1 MPVNVVMPQMGE
13 SVTEGTVV
21 RWIRKVGDHV
31 DRDEPLFEIS
41 TDKVDAEIPSPAA
54 GTLAAIHVK
63 EGETVPVDALV
74 AVIAQ
79 AGEAVEAGPQPD
91 GVPEKSAT
99 VTPEAR
105 VVGASS
111 ATPRPAAAPPAPRR
125 AEGAEAAANREGE
138 SLDEA
143 RRQRSSPLVRRIASE
158 HQVDIGSIAGSGIG
172 GRVTKHDILKVVEA
186 GGRPAAST
194 SDRAEAARGTA
205 SREGGPIS
213 LREAGVPIR
222 AREGG
227 PIGGPAPAFA
237 EGERLAAA
245 PFSVMRKKIAEHM
258 VHSQRT
264 AAHVHSVFEVDFSHV
279 DRLRQAH
286 KADYEQA
293 GVKLTFLS
301 FIAKAVVEALQH
313 APILNASH
321 KADTVVY
328 SRDVNLGIA
337 VALDWG
343 LIVPVIHRA
352 QERDLRELS
361 RGIVDLATRA
371 RAKQLKNEEVHGGT
385 FTITNPGTFGAQF
398 GMPIIN
404 QPQLAI
410 LGVGTIE
417 KRPVVIDDGI
427 AIRLRA
433 YLTLGFDHRLIDGIV
448 ADQFMALVKDR
459 IEHFDPA
466 AV

>member
-21 RWIRKVGDHV
+21 RWIRKIGDHV

-79 AGEAVEAGPQPD
+79 AGEAVEAGPQAD
-91 GVPEKSAT
+91 GVPEHTAAVAPQAKAVGGPSA
-99 VTPEAR
+99 PAPF
-105 VVGASS
+105 AK
-111 ATPRPAAAPPAPRR
+111 APPPRPATSGDAASRP
-125 AEGAEAAANREGE
+125 EAGEAQGREGGR
-138 SLDEA
+138 L
-143 RRQRSSPLVRRIASE
+143 RSSPLVRRIASE
-158 HQVDIGSIAGSGIG
+158 HHVDIGSIPGSGIG
-172 GRVTKHDILKVVEA
+172 GRVTKHDILRAIE
-186 GGRPAAST
+186 GGAVST
-194 SDRAEAARGTA
+194 APSGVQGAEAAQGTRG
-205 SREGGPIS
+205 RDGGPS
-213 LREAGVPIR
+213 GA

-227 PIGGPAPAFA
+227 PIGGPAPAFGD
-237 EGERLAAA
+237 GERTASA

-258 VHSQRT
+258 VYSQAT

-279 DRLRQAH
+279 DRLRQAK
-286 KADYEQA
+286 KADYERA

-301 FIAKAVVEALQH
+301 FIAKAVIDALQQ

-321 KADTVVY
+321 KGETVVY

-352 QERDLRELS
+352 QDRDLRELS
-361 RGIVDLATRA
+361 RGIADLATRA

-385 FTITNPGTFGAQF
+385 FTITNPGTLGAQF

-427 AIRLRA
+427 AIRLRS

-459 IEHFDPA
+459 IEHFDPD

>member
-79 AGEAVEAGPQPD
+79 AGEAVEAGPQAD
-91 GVPEKSAT
+91 GVPEKT
-99 VTPEAR
+99 VAVAPQAKA
-105 VVGASS
+105 VGAPTS
-111 ATPRPAAAPPAPRR
+111 ATPTTRPPAP
-125 AEGAEAAANREGE
+125 AADSAAALDQDAPAGRDEGGGVHGR
-138 SLDEA
+138 DGG
-143 RRQRSSPLVRRIASE
+143 RQRSSPLVRRIASE
-158 HQVDIGSIAGSGIG
+158 HHLDIGSIPGSGIG
-172 GRVTKHDILKVVEA
+172 GRVTKHDILRVVEA
-186 GGRPAAST
+186 GGTPGSAASE
-194 SDRAEAARGTA
+194 RAVAASGPSR
-205 SREGGPIS
+205 REGRPVTV
-213 LREAGVPIR
+213 RDA
-222 AREGG
+222 G
-227 PIGGPAPAFA
+227 PIGGPAPPFA
-237 EGERLAAA
+237 DGERTVVA

-258 VHSQRT
+258 VLSQRT
-264 AAHVHSVFEVDFSHV
+264 AAHVHSVFEVDFTHV
-279 DRLRQAH
+279 DRLRQAR
-286 KADYEQA
+286 KADYERA
-293 GVKLTFLS
+293 GLKLTYLS
-301 FIAKAVVEALQH
+301 FIAKAVIDTLQQ

-321 KADTVVY
+321 KGDTVVY

-352 QERDLRELS
+352 HEKDLRELS
-361 RGIVDLATRA
+361 RGIADLAARA

-385 FTITNPGTFGAQF
+385 FTITNPGTLGAQF

-427 AIRLRA
+427 AIRLRS

-448 ADQFMALVKDR
+448 ADRFMALVKDR
-459 IEHFDPA
+459 IERFDPA

>member
-21 RWIRKVGDHV
+21 RWIRKIGDQV

-54 GTLAAIHVK
+54 GTLAAIHVH

-79 AGEAVEAGPQPD
+79 AGEAVEAGPQASGQAD
-91 GVPEKSAT
+91 
-99 VTPEAR
+99 
-105 VVGASS
+105 GASEKTATDAPQARAVAAPS
-111 ATPRPAAAPPAPRR
+111 ATPATPAPSAPPAQH
-125 AEGAEAAANREGE
+125 AE
-138 SLDEA
+138 
-143 RRQRSSPLVRRIASE
+143 RQRSSPLVRRIASE
-158 HQVDIGSIAGSGIG
+158 HQVDIGSIPGSGIG
-172 GRVTKHDILKVVEA
+172 GRVTKHDILRVIE
-186 GGRPAAST
+186 GGAAASPRRHD
-194 SDRAEAARGTA
+194 SGVVAHRAEAAQATRG
-205 SREGGPIS
+205 
-213 LREAGVPIR
+213 
-222 AREGG
+222 REGG
-227 PIGGPAPAFA
+227 PIGGPPPAFA
-237 EGERLAAA
+237 DGERAAAA
-245 PFSVMRKKIAEHM
+245 PFGVMRKKIAEHM
-258 VHSQRT
+258 VLSQKT
-264 AAHVHSVFEVDFSHV
+264 AAHVHTVFEVDFTHV
-279 DRLRQAH
+279 DRLRQAR
-286 KADYEQA
+286 KADYERA
-293 GVKLTFLS
+293 GLKLTFLS

-321 KADTVVY
+321 KGDTVVY
-328 SRDVNLGIA
+328 SKDVNLGIA

-385 FTITNPGTFGAQF
+385 FTITNPGTLGAQF

>member
-21 RWIRKVGDHV
+21 RWIRKVGDNV

-41 TDKVDAEIPSPAA
+41 TDKVDAEIPSPAS

-79 AGEAVEAGPQPD
+79 AGEAVEAGPQAH
-91 GVPEKSAT
+91 GVPEKIVT
-99 VTPEAR
+99 VTPRAPA
-105 VVGASS
+105 VGA
-111 ATPRPAAAPPAPRR
+111 PAARR
-125 AEGAEAAANREGE
+125 AEAGDEAANRAEAAELLGREGGR
-138 SLDEA
+138 L
-143 RRQRSSPLVRRIASE
+143 RSSPLVRRIASE
-158 HQVDIGSIAGSGIG
+158 HHVDIGSIPGSGIG
-172 GRVTKHDILKVVEA
+172 GRVTKDDILRAIE
-186 GGRPAAST
+186 GGSAVAVPPSSARRAQAAQGT
-194 SDRAEAARGTA
+194 RG
-205 SREGGPIS
+205 REG
-213 LREAGVPIR
+213 E
-222 AREGG
+222 
-227 PIGGPAPAFA
+227 PIGGPPPAFA
-237 EGERLAAA
+237 DGERVAAA

-279 DRLRQAH
+279 DRLRQAR
-286 KADYEQA
+286 KADYERA

-301 FIAKAVVEALQH
+301 FIAKAVVEALQY

-321 KADTVVY
+321 KGDTVVY

-352 QERDLRELS
+352 QERNLHELS
-361 RGIVDLATRA
+361 RGIIDLATRA

-385 FTITNPGTFGAQF
+385 FTITNPGTLGAQF

>member
-21 RWIRKVGDHV
+21 RWIRKIGDQV

-79 AGEAVEAGPQPD
+79 AGEAVEAGPQAD
-91 GVPEKSAT
+91 GVPEKTAA
-99 VTPEAR
+99 VTPQAK
-105 VVGASS
+105 VVGGASI
-111 ATPRPAAAPPAPRR
+111 PAAKAPTPSLPAP
-125 AEGAEAAANREGE
+125 APAAPASPE
-138 SLDEA
+138 DA
-143 RRQRSSPLVRRIASE
+143 RRLRSSPLVRRIASE
-158 HQVDIGSIAGSGIG
+158 HHVDIGSIPGSGIG
-172 GRVTKHDILKVVEA
+172 GRVTKHDILRALE
-186 GGRPAAST
+186 GGAASRQVSPRRHDSGVVAQ
-194 SDRAEAARGTA
+194 SDSGVGARKD
-205 SREGGPIS
+205 S
-213 LREAGVPIR
+213 GVV
-222 AREGG
+222 G

-237 EGERLAAA
+237 DGERSAVA

-258 VHSQRT
+258 VLSQKT

-279 DRLRQAH
+279 DRLRRA
-286 KADYEQA
+286 KKDDYEKA
-293 GVKLTFLS
+293 GLKLTFLS
-301 FIAKAVVEALQH
+301 FIAKAVVEALQQ

-321 KADTVVY
+321 KGETVVY
-328 SRDVNLGIA
+328 SQDVNLGIA

-352 QERDLRELS
+352 QERDLRDLS

-427 AIRLRA
+427 AIRLRG

-459 IEHFDPA
+459 IERFDPA